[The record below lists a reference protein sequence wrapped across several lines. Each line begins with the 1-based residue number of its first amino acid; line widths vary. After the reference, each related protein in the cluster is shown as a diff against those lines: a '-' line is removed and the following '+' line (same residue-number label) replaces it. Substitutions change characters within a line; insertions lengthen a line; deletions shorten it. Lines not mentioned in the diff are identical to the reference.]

1 MGRIRDD
8 AGETLILM
16 QQSLLAEV
24 RALLQNS
31 NQSLAALVA
40 LYHVD
45 ASTANYVK
53 FISGI
58 SLTNDGG
65 ASGEIFAF

>member
-31 NQSLAALVA
+31 DQSLA

-58 SLTNDGG
+58 ALTNDGG
-65 ASGEIFAF
+65 ASGEIFAL